1 MGENMASY
9 KNVNKQTVLNAI
21 QNSQGI
27 MSVIAK
33 RLGCSFHAAER
44 MCDRWEDTKAALADE
59 REFVLDMA
67 ESVVFKSINNGS
79 EATAKWLLAL
89 KGKARGYDSQTT
101 LCVDNGSPLNIRF
114 DGMTKDEI
122 QNSDNV
128 EIGGTDEADGSNR
141 E

>member
-1 MGENMASY
+1 MVKKTKKE
-9 KNVNKQTVLNAI
+9 VLEAI
-21 QNSQGI
+21 TGSLGI
-27 MSVIAK
+27 ISTIAK
-33 RLGCSFHAAER
+33 RLGCESRTAKRLIDKWQE
-44 MCDRWEDTKAALADE
+44 TKDALLDEQELVLDLADTGLYDALIKKE
-59 REFVLDMA
+59 QWAIKFIL
-67 ESVVFKSINNGS
+67 
-79 EATAKWLLAL
+79 AT
-89 KGKARGYDSQTT
+89 KGQSRGYTTQTT

>member
-1 MGENMASY
+1 M
-9 KNVNKQTVLNAI
+9 VNKTKKAVLEAI
-21 QNSQGI
+21 NGSLGI
-27 MSVIAK
+27 ILTIAK
-33 RLGCSFHAAER
+33 RLGCESRTAKRLIDKWKE
-44 MCDRWEDTKAALADE
+44 TKDALFDE
-59 REFVLDMA
+59 KEHVLDLA
-67 ESVVFKSINNGS
+67 ETGFYD
-79 EATAKWLLAL
+79 AL
-89 KGKARGYDSQTT
+89 IKKEQWAIKFILTTKGQSRGYTTQTT

>member
-1 MGENMASY
+1 M
-9 KNVNKQTVLNAI
+9 VNKTKKEVLEAI
-21 QNSQGI
+21 NGSLGI
-27 MSVIAK
+27 ISTIAK
-33 RLGCSFHAAER
+33 RLGCESRTAKRLIDKWKE
-44 MCDRWEDTKAALADE
+44 TKDALFDE
-59 REFVLDMA
+59 QELVLDLA
-67 ESVVFKSINNGS
+67 ETGLYDALIKKEQWAIKFIL
-79 EATAKWLLAL
+79 AT
-89 KGKARGYDSQTT
+89 KGQSRGYTTQTT